1 MKNKNNMPKTSDL
14 FNKLSDKDMLNE
26 LKFYDHLCLKFFNL
40 RNKLTKIK
48 NNYKD
53 YFLEK
58 DISYL
63 LIKSETI
70 YNLLEKELKN
80 IRTIYETT
88 NYRNF
93 IRQTQIFKDLLT
105 ALDNTLSELDFLV
118 LQLQKNHSINKQKHR

>member
-14 FNKLSDKDMLNE
+14 FDKLSDKDMLNE
-26 LKFYDHLCLKFFNL
+26 LRFYDHLCLKYFNL

-70 YNLLEKELKN
+70 YNLLEKEFKN
-80 IRTIYETT
+80 IRTIYTAT

-93 IRQTQIFKDLLT
+93 IRQTQTFKDLLT
-105 ALDNTLSELDFLV
+105 ALDNTLDELDFLI
-118 LQLQKNHSINKQKHR
+118 LQLQKNHSIKKQKYR